1 MEIHYIWIG
10 NSNIPKK
17 YISNYQKCVDLN
29 KGFKFNIWQ
38 TEECLKLIE
47 YYDLGNIF
55 SSLSFISKCN
65 LLKYVVLQKY
75 GGIYTDFD
83 ITWKQ
88 PFAKIMNDFNF
99 PNVDV
104 VLTSTNENTLID
116 DPFIIS
122 KPNIFG
128 SCITYC
134 KNRTNLKYDGEI
146 YEKTKQLV
154 VHSLEPFGPFGL
166 TEWLNVNQIN
176 YSYFPQ
182 EILLNSNG
190 FLGIHEQKS
199 IWKAK

>member
-10 NSNIPKK
+10 NNNIPKK

-47 YYDLGNIF
+47 YYDLGNVF
-55 SSLSFISKCN
+55 SSLSFIGKCN
-65 LLKYVVLQKY
+65 LLKYVILQKH

-88 PFAKIMNDFNF
+88 SFSKIMYDFNF
-99 PNVDV
+99 PDVDV
-104 VLTSTNENTLID
+104 VLTSTNENTLMD

-128 SCITYC
+128 GCVSYC
-134 KNRTNLKYDGEI
+134 KNRTNLKYDGEL
-146 YEKTKQLV
+146 YKKTKELK
-154 VHSLEPFGPFGL
+154 VHILEPFGPFGL
-166 TEWLNVNQIN
+166 TEWLHNRNIS
-176 YSYFPQ
+176 YSCFPQ
-182 EILLNSNG
+182 ETLLDNNG

-199 IWKAK
+199 TWKF